1 MLGHILGRSKV
12 PQKSCDPGRK
22 FLGYWLGPRCHQT
35 FSLYNEVSFSPPRGR
50 SASVRTGI
58 KTETYGTDDLACRTT
73 CLLTRKGRHLAK
85 PSKNDGG
92 CLVGHLNKGRTSRAV
107 GLTACEMAPALAIG
121 QTHKPPTTG
130 RVSSKLQLLGA
141 LVKYE

>member
-1 MLGHILGRSKV
+1 MTPGGSSWGIGWGHDATKL
-12 PQKSCDPGRK
+12 
-22 FLGYWLGPRCHQT
+22 